1 MSRRAIKPVSI
12 GIALLAL
19 VLTGQAVACGDSLY
33 RVGKGVAYR
42 VYTAPLPG
50 NVLVYG
56 NSEGATELAEA
67 LAQSGHNVRQV
78 TNEVELGAEMRSGSY
93 DVVIA
98 HYREHA
104 AVEASAP
111 DVKTTFLPVA
121 VGKAE
126 EREASEHYDKVMLA
140 DSDELKHFLKAIHR
154 TLKRNT

>member
-1 MSRRAIKPVSI
+1 MENPPDRHHPHRRQPGSKDPPTLAPVARASREQQERHKAKQRIDGKP
-12 GIALLAL
+12 G
-19 VLTGQAVACGDSLY
+19 
-33 RVGKGVAYR
+33 
-42 VYTAPLPG
+42 
-50 NVLVYG
+50 
-56 NSEGATELAEA
+56 E
-67 LAQSGHNVRQV
+67 H
-78 TNEVELGAEMRSGSY
+78 
-93 DVVIA
+93 
-98 HYREHA
+98 EHA